1 MSRLTVKLRSSC
13 KRLLFL
19 PFVLAVAALF
29 WGGINV
35 TRAGANQP
43 DKNNHHPKNAH
54 EYYKIRDP
62 RVDPNLSPKQRAR
75 VQRDAAIKN
84 RADARMFIQNIIEG
98 KQPAS
103 SSQGG
108 AK

>member
-1 MSRLTVKLRSSC
+1 MQRLKLKLRSSC
-13 KRLLFL
+13 RRLLFL

-35 TRAGANQP
+35 TCAGADQ
-43 DKNNHHPKNAH
+43 KEKKNAKNSH
-54 EYYKIRDP
+54 EYHAIRDP
-62 RVDPNLSPKQRAR
+62 RVDQNLTPKQRAR

-84 RADARMFIQNIIEG
+84 RADARMFIQNIMEG
-98 KQPAS
+98 KQAAS
-103 SSQGG
+103 SEGG